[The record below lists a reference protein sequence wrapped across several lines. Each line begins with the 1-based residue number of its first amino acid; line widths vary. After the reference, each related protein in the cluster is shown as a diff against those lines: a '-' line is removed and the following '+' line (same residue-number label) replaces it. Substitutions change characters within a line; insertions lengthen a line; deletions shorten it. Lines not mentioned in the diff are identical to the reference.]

1 MSYLLAYFAVL
12 NLLDALST
20 WQVLKLGGIEANPV
34 LAWSMKNFGV
44 GLTLSVFKITPVVV
58 VWALWKW
65 FDLPTMVM
73 AVIDIAYTVLIVS
86 NLYQLRKQK
95 WQK

>member
-1 MSYLLAYFAVL
+1 MTYLLAYFAVL
-12 NLLDALST
+12 NLCDAWTT

-44 GLTLSVFKITPVVV
+44 ALTLAVFKITPVVV

-65 FDLPTMVM
+65 FALPAMVM
-73 AVIDIAYTVLIVS
+73 AVIDIAYTALIAS

-95 WQK
+95 QQ